1 MTGEYNLQRF
11 ITAQDLVY
19 EGVIGT
25 LRRGAMCTTY
35 MEVIFPRLVVCGGDG
50 LAPET
55 YAISSLDEARAYLS
69 SRLLGGRYRECVG
82 ALQRL
87 ANRNAHVVFGEAGAR
102 KLHASLT
109 LFSAASDDEF
119 LLETMFDVWFDGVL
133 DEETMY
139 AIRQISG

>member
-1 MTGEYNLQRF
+1 MTDEYNLQRF
-11 ITAQDLVY
+11 IAAQDLVY
-19 EGVIGT
+19 EDAIGR

-35 MEVIFPRLVVCGGDG
+35 MEIIFPRLVSGGNG
-50 LAPET
+50 RVAET
-55 YAISSLDEARAYLS
+55 YAIASLDEAHAYLS

-87 ANRNAHVVFGEAGAR
+87 ANRSADVVFGEVAAR

-133 DEETMY
+133 HEETMNV
-139 AIRQISG
+139 IRQISG